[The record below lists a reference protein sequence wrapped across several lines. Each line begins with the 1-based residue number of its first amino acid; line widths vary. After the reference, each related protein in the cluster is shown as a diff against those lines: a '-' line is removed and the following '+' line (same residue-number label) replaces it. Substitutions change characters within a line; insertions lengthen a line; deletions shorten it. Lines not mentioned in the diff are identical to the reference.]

1 MSVKKLQVSQDD
13 FRDEVLREISQVNDE
28 MQQLKLS
35 NCQKID
41 SLPIRMNSNAATNNT
56 SSDLARQYQ
65 EILEHIQTEFR
76 CQFLEIKGQLD
87 EFQKFIQRRS
97 FVSMLTE
104 DEF

>member
-13 FRDEVLREISQVNDE
+13 FRDEILREISQMNDE

-56 SSDLARQYQ
+56 NSDLARQKSGNTGAHANGISMPIPGNQ
-65 EILEHIQTEFR
+65 ELA
-76 CQFLEIKGQLD
+76 
-87 EFQKFIQRRS
+87 
-97 FVSMLTE
+97 
-104 DEF
+104 